1 MSARWHHYLD
11 AQASAQPD
19 GPALR
24 DSLGTQWSYADL
36 DTATRAV
43 TEMLRGFDV
52 QTGDRVLL
60 LVENCA
66 AAVAVLF
73 GASRMGAIVIPVNAR
88 QSSSEVDRI
97 IAHAEPVVVVATS
110 SVSKEAA
117 AHAKRLGGEA
127 RSGPFGTIDV
137 AQVNPSQPDPDRDLA
152 VLLYTTGT
160 TGAPKGVMIT
170 HDNLVFAGQAAKSFR
185 SLSTG
190 DLVYGVAPM
199 AHVIGLASMMTATIC
214 AGATAQLEARFS
226 VERLYAALKDG
237 ITHLPAVPQMH
248 ALLMQYVQEQG
259 QSTLNSP
266 RLSYVSSG
274 GAPLDPAWK
283 RKAETFY
290 GLPLQNGYGMTETT
304 AAASISRSEIGDP
317 DVSVGPPVPGVEF
330 RIDQTVPGGGDG
342 HGEIIT
348 RGPNVMKGYYRN
360 PEATAE
366 VLSGDGWLRTGDL
379 GKIDDQGRL
388 HILGRSKELIIHGG
402 FNVYPPEVEAALND
416 HPLVIQAA
424 VVGRMQEGDEK
435 VMAFVQVAPDA
446 IPSEAE
452 LCAFAAERLT
462 GYKRPSRIV
471 VATQLPAA
479 ATGKIL
485 KHKLLAHF
493 ADALADTNP

>member
-1 MSARWHHYLD
+1 MSAHWHDYLD
-11 AQASAQPD
+11 AQVASQPQA
-19 GPALR
+19 PALH

-36 DTATRAV
+36 DAASRAV
-43 TEMLRGFDV
+43 TEMLQRDGV
-52 QTGDRVLL
+52 QAGDRVLL

-73 GASRMGAIVIPVNAR
+73 GTSRLGAIAIPVNAR
-88 QSSSEVDRI
+88 QAAAEVDRI
-97 IAHAEPVVVVATS
+97 IDHARPVVVVATS
-110 SVSKEAA
+110 AVSKEAA
-117 AHAKRLGGEA
+117 AHAQRLEA
-127 RSGPFGTIDV
+127 ESRSGAFGTLDV
-137 AQVNPSQPDPDRDLA
+137 AAVFPSQPDPDRELA

-170 HDNLVFAGQAAKSFR
+170 HSNLVFAGQAAKSFR
-185 SLSTG
+185 SLSPG

-226 VERLYAALKDG
+226 VERLYEALKNG

-259 QSTLNSP
+259 RSELNSP

-283 RKAETFY
+283 RKAEAFY

-330 RIDQTVPGGGDG
+330 RIDQSVPGGGDG
-342 HGEIIT
+342 HGEVVT

-360 PEATAE
+360 PEATEE
-366 VLSGDGWLRTGDL
+366 VLGADGWLRTGDL
-379 GKIDDQGRL
+379 GKIDDKGRL

-424 VVGRMQEGDEK
+424 VVGQMQDGDEK

-452 LCAFAAERLT
+452 LRKFAAERLT

-485 KHKLLAHF
+485 KHKLLTHF
-493 ADALADTNP
+493 ADELAKSGP